1 MNEHLGR
8 ASYVLSKGGTIMIL
22 NILQTA
28 NTVTVN
34 LRGYMVIFFL
44 LFLVYTKVKGETIR
58 RTKVLK
64 YIAAFLAM
72 FPFEEQEPTL
82 KEELMQDI
90 FGNNVLLQ
98 SSVYVLHK
106 SIYIRKVFHYVRIH
120 HFGCILGR
128 DYKIHQYINRIP

>member
-1 MNEHLGR
+1 
-8 ASYVLSKGGTIMIL
+8 MIL

-64 YIAAFLAM
+64 YIAAFLAIM
-72 FPFEEQEPTL
+72 FSYNLVFMFFTRAFTL
-82 KEELMQDI
+82 GKFFTMCGYIILVVFWVVVTRFINISIGFLEYCQGKKKDDDVIDVKYKEL
-90 FGNNVLLQ
+90 
-98 SSVYVLHK
+98 
-106 SIYIRKVFHYVRIH
+106 
-120 HFGCILGR
+120 
-128 DYKIHQYINRIP
+128 

>member
-8 ASYVLSKGGTIMIL
+8 ASYVLSKGETIMIL

-64 YIAAFLAM
+64 YIAAFLAIM
-72 FPFEEQEPTL
+72 FSYNLVFMFFTRAFTL
-82 KEELMQDI
+82 GKFFTMCGYIILVVFWVGITKFINISIGFLEYCQGKKKDDDDVIDVKYKEL
-90 FGNNVLLQ
+90 
-98 SSVYVLHK
+98 
-106 SIYIRKVFHYVRIH
+106 
-120 HFGCILGR
+120 
-128 DYKIHQYINRIP
+128 